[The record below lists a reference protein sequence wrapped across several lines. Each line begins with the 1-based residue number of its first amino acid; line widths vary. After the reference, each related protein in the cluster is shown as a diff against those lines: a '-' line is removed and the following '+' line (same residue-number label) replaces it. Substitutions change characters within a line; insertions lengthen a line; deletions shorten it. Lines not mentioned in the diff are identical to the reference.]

1 MLLARTLLVPAV
13 LVLVLSACKKAEA
26 PPTPEV
32 GGSVAAPANALPP
45 SDATMPAPATGTT
58 HSGDSNGGPTQA
70 QPKELTK
77 EQESSAM
84 PLPGQVN
91 NHSTTDPVEQKK

>member
-1 MLLARTLLVPAV
+1 MFSARYMLVPAFLA
-13 LVLVLSACKKAEA
+13 LVLTACKKADA

-32 GGSVAAPANALPP
+32 GSSVAAPASTLPP
-45 SDATMPAPATGTT
+45 SDATMPAPAATT
-58 HSGDSNGGPTQA
+58 TNSGNASGPTQA
-70 QPKELTK
+70 DSKELTK

-84 PLPGQVN
+84 PLSGQAN